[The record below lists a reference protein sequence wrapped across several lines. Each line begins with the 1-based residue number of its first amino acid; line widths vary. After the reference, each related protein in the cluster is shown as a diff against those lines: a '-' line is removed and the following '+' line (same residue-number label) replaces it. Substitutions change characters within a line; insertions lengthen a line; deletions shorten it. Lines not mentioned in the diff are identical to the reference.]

1 MERIK
6 VLFWFETSSF
16 STCVTVLAGP
26 VLCVWQDKNR
36 RWLPEDRGGSPA
48 IWSHGSPQY
57 DWANH
62 WKRRTKCKY
71 SHLNVPTRAPS
82 DVAAF
87 VIWICQSN
95 ISRIM
100 HDIIYYWWYSTYL
113 SSWQC
118 LTSCVGTWHV
128 AFLCSFTHPK
138 LLRFRLMHCERRQL
152 EKNE

>member
-1 MERIK
+1 MICNIII
-6 VLFWFETSSF
+6 
-16 STCVTVLAGP
+16 STCVIVLAGP
-26 VLCVWQDKNR
+26 VLCVWQDKDR

-71 SHLNVPTRAPS
+71 SHRNVPTRAPS

-87 VIWICQSN
+87 VAILAVIWIVN
-95 ISRIM
+95 LIFLELM

-113 SSWQC
+113 LGWQC

-128 AFLCSFTHPK
+128 AFLYSFTHPK
-138 LLRFRLMHCERRQL
+138 FTRFRLMHCEWCQL